1 MKANRTMYDFNVTV
15 LLSTPQQQIS
25 DCSKVCYQATHDR
38 DITKS
43 LVKSGHLAVLR
54 FAYVTFNIN
63 NLSIPAHVQMLRS
76 SHLEFLVKSLRY
88 TGGSKHP
95 IKTITPLG
103 YSDTIDRF
111 FKASFDASIKTYYH
125 LLSCGVKKEDARAVL
140 PTNTATELNVTGNLQ
155 AWSDF
160 IKLRVS
166 KHAQTEI
173 RQIAIIVW
181 SYLFELYP
189 DVFPTE
195 YIVNGKTLD
204 QWLVTL

>member
-1 MKANRTMYDFNVTV
+1 MNNKTMYPFTVKV

-25 DCSKVCYQATHDR
+25 DCSKVCYQATHNR

-43 LVKSGHLAVLR
+43 LVNSGHLAVLR
-54 FAYVTFNIN
+54 FAYVTFNID

-95 IKTITPLG
+95 INTVTPLG
-103 YSDTIDRF
+103 YSDTINRF
-111 FKASFDASIKTYYH
+111 FEASFNSSIRYYNH

-166 KHAQTEI
+166 KHAQTEV

-181 SYLFELYP
+181 TNLAQLYP
-189 DVFPTE
+189 DVFPNE
-195 YIVNGKTLD
+195 HRVNGNTLHE
-204 QWLVTL
+204 WLETL